1 MDLNLARLQL
11 PLSASTALALQQLLQ
26 GSCSSFEA
34 ALLRTSCPTS
44 AYNCRSCHHRTDC
57 QAYTLLARSLSP
69 DPELVRRY
77 QKPALPFVFAPSP
90 TSEPVL
96 RLTLAGPACDALPLF
111 ADTLAAMTGE
121 QVRFGLHAFDYQEQ
135 LKPLQFQADGQC
147 DNLPLLSLAELY
159 EQYRSSFV
167 GCRSVELAF
176 QTPLRLRHN
185 GHELQYLQ
193 PAVLIRSLL
202 RRLSSLAA
210 YYGAAGDS
218 DQISILAGRADAVQ
232 LQRKTDH
239 GEMKSNRRG
248 ICGRYQLNGPFEEFG
263 PYLALGSL
271 VHLGKGAAYGQGI
284 FTVARLD

>member
-11 PLSASTALALQQLLQ
+11 SLSASAALALQQLLQ
-26 GSCSSFEA
+26 FNGSSFEA
-34 ALLRTSCPTS
+34 ALLRTGCTTS
-44 AYNCRSCHHRTDC
+44 TCDCRVCHNRTDC
-57 QAYTLLARSLSP
+57 QAYRLLTRSLSP

-111 ADTLAAMTGE
+111 ADTLATMIGE
-121 QVRFGLHAFDYQEQ
+121 QVRCGLLAFDYQEQ
-135 LKPLQFQADGQC
+135 LIPLQFLADGQC

-159 EQYRSSFV
+159 EQYRSRFV

-185 GHELQYLQ
+185 SHELQHLQ
-193 PAVLIRSLL
+193 PAVLIRGLL

-210 YYGAAGDS
+210 YYGTAGDS
-218 DQISILAGRADAVQ
+218 DQISALAGRADAVQ
-232 LQRKTDH
+232 LMRKINH
-239 GEMKSNRRG
+239 GGTTLHRRG

-271 VHLGKGAAYGQGI
+271 VHLGKGAAYGQGC
-284 FTVARLD
+284 FTVERLD